1 MVRKHDAGS
10 RKEAQRPRTLAWTAN
25 ATLLLLVGWTGVLLG
40 AGAIGR
46 GQWSVSA
53 PRGDATAFAAAAQAM
68 IERKNR
74 GNVAF
79 ALLDNGR
86 IVAEN
91 FASIG
96 APVDRDTLFQAASI
110 SKWVAAWGVMKLAEE
125 GRIDLDAPVSLY
137 VTRWRL
143 PDGAFDESQ
152 VTVRR
157 LLSHTA
163 GLTDGLGYG
172 GFAPGEPVQT
182 IEASLTRAADAS
194 YGADGRVRV
203 GARPGARFQY
213 SGGSYALLQL
223 LIEDVTGH
231 PFNLYMQRTVLRPL
245 GMTRSTYVLSADA
258 GNVAESFDSGS
269 KTIYYRFSALAP
281 ASLYTSAA
289 DMARFLQ
296 AHVAGANGEPA
307 GRGVLRP
314 ETLAEMRRPHA
325 HLFGG
330 EIFGLGTMLYAQ
342 NNAGGFVIGHEGGTA
357 PAINTSARID
367 PASGDGI
374 VILETGHPR
383 LAANI
388 ANEWV
393 AWNTGHE
400 SFIMILA
407 DVQRAL
413 PVLLGGWIAI
423 AAGAIGVAGLV
434 IVRRRRL
441 AIGESP
447 SPRSPGTSGGQAH

>member
-1 MVRKHDAGS
+1 MHDAVAHKQA
-10 RKEAQRPRTLAWTAN
+10 RRPRTLALTASATILLLIGWTA
-25 ATLLLLVGWTGVLLG
+25 ALLG
-40 AGAIGR
+40 ASAIGR
-46 GQWSVSA
+46 WQWSIAA
-53 PRGDATAFAAAAQAM
+53 PRGDTMAFATAAQAV

-79 ALLDNGR
+79 ALLHKGR
-86 IVAEN
+86 IVAEH

-125 GRIDLDAPVSLY
+125 GRIDLDAPVSMY
-137 VTRWRL
+137 ITRWRL
-143 PDGAFDESQ
+143 PDGRFDESQ

-182 IEASLTRAADAS
+182 LEASLTRAADAS

-203 GARPGARFQY
+203 GARPGERFQY

-223 LIEDVTGH
+223 LIEEVTGE
-231 PFNLYMQRTVLRPL
+231 PFNVYMQRAVMRPL

-258 GNVAESFDSGS
+258 QNVAQSFDSGS
-269 KTIYYRFSALAP
+269 EAIYYRFSALAP
-281 ASLYTSAA
+281 ASLHTSTA

-296 AHVAGANGEPA
+296 AHVPGANGEPA

-314 ETLAEMRRPHA
+314 ETLEEMRRPHVYI
-325 HLFGG
+325 FGG
-330 EIFGLGTMLYAQ
+330 AIFGLGTMLYAP

-374 VILETGHPR
+374 VLLETGHSR

-393 AWNTGHE
+393 SWNTGSE
-400 SFIMILA
+400 SYLMILA
-407 DVQRAL
+407 DLQRAL

-423 AAGAIGVAGLV
+423 AAGAIIVVGLV

-441 AIGESP
+441 ASSP
-447 SPRSPGTSGGQAH
+447 PAPIDP